1 MKLNR
6 LLGVIT
12 GAAFF
17 VALGI
22 VGAAERGGDIG
33 LMWWTLP
40 CFAVMAVAA
49 LVAESEET
57 KKIIREVGVKQKN

>member
-1 MKLNR
+1 MRR
-6 LLGVIT
+6 LLNVIAGV
-12 GAAFF
+12 AFL

-22 VGAAERGGDIG
+22 VGATERGGDIG

-49 LVAESEET
+49 FVEESEQT
-57 KKIIREVGVKQKN
+57 KKIICEVGIKRKS